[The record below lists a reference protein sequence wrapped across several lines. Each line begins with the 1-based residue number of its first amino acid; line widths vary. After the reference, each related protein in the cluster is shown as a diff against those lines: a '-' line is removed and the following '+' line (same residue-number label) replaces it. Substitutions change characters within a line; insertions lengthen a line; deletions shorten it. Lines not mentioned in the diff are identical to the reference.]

1 MRLVLI
7 ASVLMVGCYTPKR
20 IVIAPTELGVMCSAD
35 CSLARR
41 MCEESA
47 DYRRHIACAERHD
60 ACLMGCD
67 GARIDDSPEA
77 ESAPILLPPQ

>member
-7 ASVLMVGCYTPKR
+7 ASVLMAGCYVPKR
-20 IVIAPTELGVMCSAD
+20 IVVAPTDLGVMCSAD

-41 MCEESA
+41 QCDAA
-47 DYRRHIACAERHD
+47 DLRQMACAERHD
-60 ACLMGCD
+60 TCLMGCD

-77 ESAPILLPPQ
+77 PPILLPPQ